1 MTKSIES
8 RLIIVFGLLILILM
22 FISSFFVIDRTK
34 SYFYDDI
41 KNKIEFMV
49 SSSLI
54 RILEDK
60 SLTQQKIQEIIDQ
73 SMKQSQ
79 YGFMI
84 QKLIVTDNRGRLL
97 ASFPRMD
104 ISFYPS
110 DEILTSLAGYKVIK
124 RDSENQTM
132 IFAFPIKSGK
142 SVERSLYLEV
152 SCQSILETVT
162 DIKNILFMAYVI
174 GMGFSLF
181 IGFLFA
187 KTLSNP
193 LRKLTRQALEMA
205 QGNLDVKIEISS
217 QDEIGKLAS
226 AFKIMATNLKRYI
239 TELEFEKQKL
249 ERILQNMSDGV
260 LAINSRN
267 EIIHINESA
276 KRFLKDDIHGFLD
289 KIQAQKSS
297 VVSQP
302 IIYEVDGYTLE
313 VSIAFFVDSF
323 QSTGMVF
330 ILHDITEQAKLDRMR
345 KQFVADVSHE
355 LRTPITTIK
364 TYSET
369 LLDVDD
375 ESVKREF
382 LTVIIK
388 ECDRMTRLISDL
400 LYLSRLDSGEN
411 ILRIEEVN
419 ISELVRFVC
428 EKMRIHANKKHQ
440 SLLCNVQEDIIID
453 ADRDRLEQVLINLIN
468 NAITYVQDGGRIEVC
483 LKKENGN
490 IELTVE
496 DNGPGIPKE
505 DLPRI
510 FERFYR
516 VDKARSR
523 SLGGSGLGLSIADE
537 IVKAHGGRVL
547 VESEEG
553 VGTKFTVVLP
563 LKEKGQVTL

>member
-1 MTKSIES
+1 MTRSIES
-8 RLIIVFGLLILILM
+8 RLIIVFGLLILMLM

-34 SYFYDDI
+34 NYFYEDI
-41 KNKIEFMV
+41 QKKIEFMV
-49 SSSLI
+49 SSSLL
-54 RILEDK
+54 RVLEDK
-60 SLTQQKIQEIIDQ
+60 NLTQEKIQAIVDQ

-84 QKLIVTDNRGRLL
+84 QKLIVTDSRGRLL

-104 ISFYPS
+104 ISFFPS
-110 DEILTSLAGYKVIK
+110 DEILTSLAGYKVVK
-124 RDSENQTM
+124 QDVENQTM
-132 IFAFPIKSGK
+132 IFAFPIKSGRT
-142 SVERSLYLEV
+142 VERALYLEV
-152 SCQSILETVT
+152 SVQSVLATVT
-162 DIKNILFMAYVI
+162 DIKNILLMAYVVAMI
-174 GMGFSLF
+174 FSLF

-205 QGNLDVKIEISS
+205 EGNLEVKIEISS

-226 AFKIMATNLKRYI
+226 AFKVMATNLKKYI
-239 TELEFEKQKL
+239 SELEFEKQKL

-260 LAINSRN
+260 FAVNSKN

-276 KRFLKDDIHGFLD
+276 KRFLKGDIERFLEHV
-289 KIQAQKSS
+289 QANKDLVLSPP
-297 VVSQP
+297 V
-302 IIYEVDGYTLE
+302 IYEVDGWTLE
-313 VSIAFFVDSF
+313 ISTAAFIDSY
-323 QSTGMVF
+323 QGTGTIF
-330 ILHDITEQAKLDRMR
+330 ILHDITQQAKLDRMR

-369 LLDVDD
+369 LLDIDD
-375 ESVKREF
+375 ETVKREF
-382 LTVIIK
+382 LNVIIK

-411 ILRIEEVN
+411 ILKIEEIN

-428 EKMRIHANKKHQ
+428 EKMRIHAKKKNQ
-440 SLLCNVQEDIIID
+440 KLLCSAEENVVIE

-468 NAITYVQDGGRIEVC
+468 NAVVYVQEGGQIEVG
-483 LKKENGN
+483 LEKDEENVK
-490 IELTVE
+490 ITVK
-496 DNGPGIPKE
+496 DNGPGIPEE

-537 IVKAHGGRVL
+537 IVKAHGGKIL
-547 VESEEG
+547 VESKEG
-553 VGTKFTVVLP
+553 AGTTFTVVLP
-563 LKEKGQVTL
+563 LKRSV

>member
-1 MTKSIES
+1 MTRSIES
-8 RLIIVFGLLILILM
+8 RLIIVFGLLILMLM

-34 SYFYDDI
+34 NYFYEDI
-41 KNKIEFMV
+41 QKKIEFMV
-49 SSSLI
+49 SSSLL
-54 RILEDK
+54 RVLEDK
-60 SLTQQKIQEIIDQ
+60 NLTQEKIQAIVDQ

-84 QKLIVTDNRGRLL
+84 QKLIVTDSRGRLL

-104 ISFYPS
+104 ISFFPS
-110 DEILTSLAGYKVIK
+110 DEILTSLAGYKVVK
-124 RDSENQTM
+124 QDVENQTM
-132 IFAFPIKSGK
+132 IFAFPVKSGRT
-142 SVERSLYLEV
+142 VERALYLEV
-152 SCQSILETVT
+152 SVQSVLATVT
-162 DIKNILFMAYVI
+162 DIKNILLMAYVVAMI
-174 GMGFSLF
+174 FSLF

-205 QGNLDVKIEISS
+205 EGNLEVKIEISS

-226 AFKIMATNLKRYI
+226 AFKVMATNLKKYI
-239 TELEFEKQKL
+239 SELEFEKQKL

-260 LAINSRN
+260 FAVNSKN

-276 KRFLKDDIHGFLD
+276 KRFLKGDIERFLEHV
-289 KIQAQKSS
+289 QANKDLVLSPP
-297 VVSQP
+297 V
-302 IIYEVDGYTLE
+302 IYEVDGWTLE
-313 VSIAFFVDSF
+313 ISTAAFIDSY
-323 QSTGMVF
+323 QGTGTIF
-330 ILHDITEQAKLDRMR
+330 ILHDITQQAKLDRMR

-369 LLDVDD
+369 LLDIDD
-375 ESVKREF
+375 ETVKREF
-382 LTVIIK
+382 LNVIIK

-411 ILRIEEVN
+411 ILKIEEIN

-428 EKMRIHANKKHQ
+428 EKMRIHAKKKNQ
-440 SLLCNVQEDIIID
+440 KLLCSAEENVVIE

-468 NAITYVQDGGRIEVC
+468 NAVVYVQEGGQIEVG
-483 LKKENGN
+483 LEKDEENVK
-490 IELTVE
+490 ITVK
-496 DNGPGIPKE
+496 DNGPGIPEE

-523 SLGGSGLGLSIADE
+523 SLGGSGLGLSIAEE
-537 IVKAHGGRVL
+537 IVKAHGGKIL
-547 VESEEG
+547 VESKEG
-553 VGTKFTVVLP
+553 AGTTFTVVLP
-563 LKEKGQVTL
+563 LKRSV

>member
-1 MTKSIES
+1 MTRSIES
-8 RLIIVFGLLILILM
+8 RLIIVFGLLILMLM

-34 SYFYDDI
+34 NYFYEDI
-41 KNKIEFMV
+41 QKKIEFMV
-49 SSSLI
+49 SSSLL
-54 RILEDK
+54 RVLEDK
-60 SLTQQKIQEIIDQ
+60 NLTQEKIQAIVDQ

-84 QKLIVTDNRGRLL
+84 QKLIVTDSRGRLL

-104 ISFYPS
+104 ISFFPS
-110 DEILTSLAGYKVIK
+110 DEILTSLAGYKVVK
-124 RDSENQTM
+124 QDVENQTM
-132 IFAFPIKSGK
+132 IFAFPVKSGRT
-142 SVERSLYLEV
+142 VERALYLEV
-152 SCQSILETVT
+152 SVQSVLATVT
-162 DIKNILFMAYVI
+162 DIKNILLMAYVVAMI
-174 GMGFSLF
+174 FSLF

-193 LRKLTRQALEMA
+193 LRKLTKQALEMA
-205 QGNLDVKIEISS
+205 QGNLDVRIEISS

-226 AFKIMATNLKRYI
+226 AFRTMATNVKKYI
-239 TELEFEKQKL
+239 SALEFEKQKL

-260 LAINSRN
+260 LAVNSKN

-276 KRFLKDDIHGFLD
+276 KRFLKDDIERFLQQVQSNRD
-289 KIQAQKSS
+289 LELL
-297 VVSQP
+297 QP
-302 IIYEVDGYTLE
+302 LIYEVDGWTLE
-313 VSIAFFVDSF
+313 VSTAAFIDSY
-323 QSTGMVF
+323 QGTGTIF
-330 ILHDITEQAKLDRMR
+330 ILHDITQQAKLDRMR

-375 ESVKREF
+375 ETVKKKF
-382 LTVIIK
+382 LNVIIK

-411 ILRIEEVN
+411 ILKIEEVN
-419 ISELVRFVC
+419 VGELVRFVC
-428 EKMRIHANKKHQ
+428 EKMRIHAKKKNQ
-440 SLLCNVQEDIIID
+440 KLLCSTQENVVIE

-468 NAITYVQDGGRIEVC
+468 NAVVYVQEGGQIEVG
-483 LKKENGN
+483 LEKDEEHVR
-490 IELTVE
+490 ITVK
-496 DNGPGIPKE
+496 DNGPGIPQE

-537 IVKAHGGRVL
+537 IVKAHGGKIL
-547 VESEEG
+547 VESKEG

-563 LKEKGQVTL
+563 IKKN

>member
-1 MTKSIES
+1 MTRSIES

-22 FISSFFVIDRTK
+22 FISSFFVIDRTRN
-34 SYFYDDI
+34 YFYEDI
-41 KNKIEFMV
+41 QKKIEFMV
-49 SSSLI
+49 SSSLL

-60 SLTQQKIQEIIDQ
+60 NLTQEKIQDIVDK

-84 QKLIVTDNRGRLL
+84 QKLIVTDSRGRLL

-104 ISFYPS
+104 ISFFPS
-110 DEILTSLAGYKVIK
+110 DEILTSLAGYKVVK
-124 RDSENQTM
+124 QDLENQTM
-132 IFAFPIKSGK
+132 VFAFPVKSGRI
-142 SVERSLYLEV
+142 VERALYLEV
-152 SCQSILETVT
+152 SVQNILATVT
-162 DIKNILFMAYVI
+162 DIKNILLMAYIVAMI
-174 GMGFSLF
+174 FSLF

-205 QGNLDVKIEISS
+205 EGNLDVKIEISS

-226 AFKIMATNLKRYI
+226 AFKVMATNVKKYI
-239 TELEFEKQKL
+239 SELEFEKQKL

-260 LAINSRN
+260 LAVNSKN

-276 KRFLKDDIHGFLD
+276 KKFLKDNVERFLEHVQGD
-289 KIQAQKSS
+289 KDWIDTQR
-297 VVSQP
+297 
-302 IIYEVDGYTLE
+302 IYEVDGWTLE
-313 VSIAFFVDSF
+313 ISTAAFIDSY
-323 QSTGMVF
+323 QGTGTIF
-330 ILHDITEQAKLDRMR
+330 ILHDITQQAKLDRMR

-375 ESVKREF
+375 ETVKREF
-382 LTVIIK
+382 LGVIIK

-411 ILRIEEVN
+411 ILKVEEVN

-428 EKMRIHANKKHQ
+428 EKMRIHAKKKNQ
-440 SLLCNVQEDIIID
+440 KLICSTEENVVIE

-468 NAITYVQDGGRIEVC
+468 NAVVYVQEGGQIEVG
-483 LKKENGN
+483 LEKDEEHVR
-490 IELTVE
+490 ITVK
-496 DNGPGIPKE
+496 DNGPGIPE
-505 DLPRI
+505 DDLPRI

-537 IVKAHGGRVL
+537 IVKVHGGKIL
-547 VESEEG
+547 VESKEG
-553 VGTKFTVVLP
+553 VGTTFTVVLP
-563 LKEKGQVTL
+563 VNRGV

>member
-1 MTKSIES
+1 MTRSIES
-8 RLIIVFGLLILILM
+8 RLIIVFGLLILMLM

-34 SYFYDDI
+34 NYFYEDI
-41 KNKIEFMV
+41 QKKIEFMV
-49 SSSLI
+49 SSSLL
-54 RILEDK
+54 RVLEDK
-60 SLTQQKIQEIIDQ
+60 NLTQEKIQAIVDQ

-84 QKLIVTDNRGRLL
+84 QKLIVTDSRGRLL

-104 ISFYPS
+104 ISFFPS
-110 DEILTSLAGYKVIK
+110 DEILTSLAGYKVVK
-124 RDSENQTM
+124 QDVENQTM
-132 IFAFPIKSGK
+132 IFAFPVKSGRT
-142 SVERSLYLEV
+142 VERALYLEV
-152 SCQSILETVT
+152 SVQSVLATVT
-162 DIKNILFMAYVI
+162 DIKNILLMAYVVAMI
-174 GMGFSLF
+174 FSLF

-205 QGNLDVKIEISS
+205 EGNLEVKIEISS

-226 AFKIMATNLKRYI
+226 AFKVMATNLKKYI
-239 TELEFEKQKL
+239 SELEFEKQKL

-260 LAINSRN
+260 FAVNSKN

-276 KRFLKDDIHGFLD
+276 KRFLKGDIERFLEHV
-289 KIQAQKSS
+289 QANKDLVLSPP
-297 VVSQP
+297 V
-302 IIYEVDGYTLE
+302 IYEVDGWTLE
-313 VSIAFFVDSF
+313 ISTAAFIDSY
-323 QSTGMVF
+323 QGTGTIF
-330 ILHDITEQAKLDRMR
+330 ILHDITQQAKLDRMR

-369 LLDVDD
+369 LLDIDD
-375 ESVKREF
+375 ETVKREF
-382 LTVIIK
+382 LNVIIK

-411 ILRIEEVN
+411 ILKIEEIN

-428 EKMRIHANKKHQ
+428 EKMRIHAKKKNQ
-440 SLLCNVQEDIIID
+440 KLLCSAEENVVIE

-468 NAITYVQDGGRIEVC
+468 NAVVYVQEGGQIEVG
-483 LKKENGN
+483 LEKDEENVK
-490 IELTVE
+490 ITVK
-496 DNGPGIPKE
+496 DNGPGIPEE

-537 IVKAHGGRVL
+537 IVKAHGGKIL
-547 VESEEG
+547 VESKEG
-553 VGTKFTVVLP
+553 AGTTFTVVLP
-563 LKEKGQVTL
+563 LKRSV

>member
-22 FISSFFVIDRTK
+22 FVSSFFVIDRIK
-34 SYFYDDI
+34 NYFYEDI
-41 KNKIEFMV
+41 QKKIEFTV
-49 SSSLI
+49 SSSLL

-60 SLTQQKIQEIIDQ
+60 TLSQQKIQDIIDKL
-73 SMKQSQ
+73 MKQSQ

-84 QKLIVTDNRGRLL
+84 QKLIVTDNRGILL

-104 ISFYPS
+104 INFFPS
-110 DEILTSLAGYKVIK
+110 DEVLTSLAGYKVVK
-124 RDSENQTM
+124 HDLENQTM
-132 IFAFPIKSGK
+132 VFAFPVKSGK
-142 SVERSLYLEV
+142 SVERSLYLEASV
-152 SCQSILETVT
+152 QSILATVN
-162 DIKNILFMAYVI
+162 DIKNILLMAYI
-174 GMGFSLF
+174 IAMIFSLF

-193 LRKLTRQALEMA
+193 LRKLTKQALEMA
-205 QGNLDVKIEISS
+205 QGNLDVKIGISS

-226 AFKIMATNLKRYI
+226 AFKTMATNLKKYI
-239 TELEFEKQKL
+239 SELEFEKQKL

-260 LAINSRN
+260 LAVNSKG

-276 KRFLKDDIHGFLD
+276 KRFLKGDIESFL
-289 KIQAQKSS
+289 KQIQSKQDLSGL
-297 VVSQP
+297 QP
-302 IIYEVDGYTLE
+302 LIYEDGSYTLE
-313 VSIAFFVDSF
+313 VSMATFVDSY
-323 QSTGMVF
+323 QATGTVF

-375 ESVKREF
+375 ESIKKEF
-382 LTVIIK
+382 LSVIIK

-411 ILRIEEVN
+411 ILRIEEINV
-419 ISELVRFVC
+419 SELVRYVC
-428 EKMRIHANKKHQ
+428 KKMRIHAKKKHQ
-440 SLLCNVQEDIIID
+440 TLLCKVQENVVID
-453 ADRDRLEQVLINLIN
+453 ADRDKLEQVLINLIN
-468 NAITYVQDGGRIEVC
+468 NAIVYVQEGGRIEVG
-483 LKKENGN
+483 LNMNKEHVK
-490 IELTVE
+490 ITVE
-496 DNGPGIPKE
+496 DNGPGIPEE

-537 IVKAHGGRVL
+537 IVKAHGGKIL
-547 VESEEG
+547 VESKEG

-563 LKEKGQVTL
+563 LKRQ

>member
-1 MTKSIES
+1 
-8 RLIIVFGLLILILM
+8 
-22 FISSFFVIDRTK
+22 
-34 SYFYDDI
+34 
-41 KNKIEFMV
+41 
-49 SSSLI
+49 
-54 RILEDK
+54 
-60 SLTQQKIQEIIDQ
+60 
-73 SMKQSQ
+73 
-79 YGFMI
+79 
-84 QKLIVTDNRGRLL
+84 
-97 ASFPRMD
+97 
-104 ISFYPS
+104 
-110 DEILTSLAGYKVIK
+110 
-124 RDSENQTM
+124 
-132 IFAFPIKSGK
+132 
-142 SVERSLYLEV
+142 
-152 SCQSILETVT
+152 
-162 DIKNILFMAYVI
+162 
-174 GMGFSLF
+174 MGFSLF

-382 LTVIIK
+382 LYCNNKRNVI
-388 ECDRMTRLISDL
+388 
-400 LYLSRLDSGEN
+400 G
-411 ILRIEEVN
+411 
-419 ISELVRFVC
+419 
-428 EKMRIHANKKHQ
+428 
-440 SLLCNVQEDIIID
+440 
-453 ADRDRLEQVLINLIN
+453 
-468 NAITYVQDGGRIEVC
+468 
-483 LKKENGN
+483 
-490 IELTVE
+490 
-496 DNGPGIPKE
+496 
-505 DLPRI
+505 
-510 FERFYR
+510 
-516 VDKARSR
+516 
-523 SLGGSGLGLSIADE
+523 
-537 IVKAHGGRVL
+537 
-547 VESEEG
+547 
-553 VGTKFTVVLP
+553 
-563 LKEKGQVTL
+563 